1 MSYKKG
7 VHICKGV
14 TLMAFDGIV
23 TKAITSELQQLVG
36 GRIDKIYEPNKN
48 EVVLD
53 FYLNG
58 VNYALNI
65 CTNSQNYRINLTTH
79 SKPNPKTALNFCML
93 LRKNLIGL
101 RIKNIISANLER
113 VVTIE
118 FEGFDDID
126 DIITKKLIIEL
137 MGRHCNIILVDENN
151 IIIDSLRHISSS
163 DNELTRNII
172 PHVKYIYP
180 TTNKLNFL
188 EVTDSNDFKL
198 KLNYNE
204 ITVTQLPSYISNIF
218 NGISKNFV
226 KHIIKTLNI
235 DSSIIVN
242 DKILEQIYNYINDI
256 IISTDSLDL
265 SFEIVKDSNGVTKDY
280 VLTKKKV
287 DKIFPLNFF
296 IDDYYFNKESSEE
309 FKIYRNSISKLILDT
324 LKKYNKRLFNIN
336 EKLKECDNMDKYKL
350 YGELITANLY
360 RIKNSNIDKLE
371 LENYYDNN
379 SIITI
384 PLDKRYSPSHNAKL
398 FFKKY
403 NKLKNALTIVGKQ
416 KQETLKDL
424 DYIESVVYEL
434 ETCSSIDDITN
445 IFEEISESS
454 VFKERTD
461 KYKEKKHPK
470 VKKSKLTKNKNVN
483 FNPIKYKIEDYTLLV
498 GRNNT
503 ENDYL
508 TLKYA
513 KKTDIWFHTKD
524 IHGSHCIL
532 VLNNRPYPDN
542 DILIKCSEITAYHSK
557 ARNSSNVPVDF
568 CEVKYVK
575 KPNGSK
581 PGMVIYKNNKTLNVN
596 PKIGC

>member
-1 MSYKKG
+1 
-7 VHICKGV
+7 
-14 TLMAFDGIV
+14 MAFDGIV

-48 EVVLD
+48 EVVLG

-65 CTNSQNYRINLTTH
+65 CTNSQNYRIHLTTH

-188 EVTDSNDFKL
+188 EVTDFNDFKL

-204 ITVTQLPSYISNIF
+204 ITVNQLPSYISNIF

-235 DSSIIVN
+235 DTSIIVN
-242 DKILEQIYNYINDI
+242 DEILEQIYNYINDI

-296 IDDYYFNKESSEE
+296 IDDYYFDKESSEE

-403 NKLKNALTIVGKQ
+403 NKLKNALTIVGNQ

-542 DILIKCSEITAYHSK
+542 DILIKCAEITAYHSK

-596 PKIGC
+596 PKIES

>member
-1 MSYKKG
+1 
-7 VHICKGV
+7 
-14 TLMAFDGIV
+14 MAFDGIV
-23 TKAITSELQQLVG
+23 TKAITSELQQLVS

-48 EVVLD
+48 EIILG

-58 VNYALNI
+58 FNYALNI
-65 CTNSQNYRINLTTH
+65 CTNSQNYRLHLTTH

-101 RIKNIISANLER
+101 RIKNIISTNLER
-113 VVTIE
+113 VVTIK
-118 FEGFDDID
+118 FEGFDEID

-151 IIIDSLRHISSS
+151 IIIDSLRHIYSNN
-163 DNELTRNII
+163 NELTRNII
-172 PHVKYIYP
+172 PRVKYIYP
-180 TTNKLNFL
+180 STNKLNFL
-188 EVTDSNDFKL
+188 EVSGFNDFKT
-198 KLNYNE
+198 KLNYSE
-204 ITVTQLPSYISNIF
+204 ITVNQLPLCISNIF
-218 NGISKNFV
+218 NGISKSFV
-226 KHIIKTLNI
+226 KYIIGMLNI
-235 DSSIIVN
+235 DNSTNVN
-242 DKILEQIYNYINDI
+242 DVILKQIYNYINDI
-256 IISTDSLDL
+256 IVNTDSLNLD
-265 SFEIVKDSNGVTKDY
+265 FDIIKDSNGFSKDY
-280 VLTKKKV
+280 VLIKKNT
-287 DKIFPLNFF
+287 DAPFHLNFF
-296 IDDYYFNKESSEE
+296 IDDYYFDKETSEE
-309 FKIYRNSISKLILDT
+309 FKLYRNSISKLILDT
-324 LKKYNKRLFNIN
+324 LKKYNKRLYNIN

-360 RIKNSNIDKLE
+360 RIQNSNTDKLE

-403 NKLKNALTIVGKQ
+403 NKLKHALIIVGEQ
-416 KQETLKDL
+416 KQDTLKDL

-434 ETCSSIDDITN
+434 ETCSSIEDLTN

-454 VFKERTD
+454 VFKEKTD
-461 KYKEKKHPK
+461 KYKEKKNPK
-470 VKKSKLTKNKNVN
+470 IKKSKLTKNKKVN
-483 FNPIKYKIEDYTLLV
+483 FNPIKYKIGDYTLLV
-498 GRNNT
+498 GRNNV

-513 KKTDIWFHTKD
+513 KKCDLWFHTKD

-532 VLNNRPYPDN
+532 VLNNGHYPDN
-542 DILIKCSEITAYHSK
+542 DILLKCAEISAYHSK
-557 ARNSSNVPVDF
+557 AKNSSNVPVDF

-575 KPNGSK
+575 KPNGGK

-596 PKIGC
+596 PKI

>member
-1 MSYKKG
+1 
-7 VHICKGV
+7 
-14 TLMAFDGIV
+14 MAFDGIV

-48 EVVLD
+48 EVVLG

-65 CTNSQNYRINLTTH
+65 CTNSQNYRIHLTTH

-188 EVTDSNDFKL
+188 EVTDFNDFKL

-204 ITVTQLPSYISNIF
+204 ITVNQLPSYISNIF

-235 DSSIIVN
+235 DTSIIVN

-296 IDDYYFNKESSEE
+296 IDDYYFDKESSEE

-360 RIKNSNIDKLE
+360 KIKNSNTDKLE

-403 NKLKNALTIVGKQ
+403 NKLKNALTIVGNQ

-498 GRNNT
+498 GKNNT

-532 VLNNRPYPDN
+532 VLNNKPYPDN
-542 DILIKCSEITAYHSK
+542 DILIKCAEITAYHSK

-596 PKIGC
+596 PKIES

>member
-1 MSYKKG
+1 
-7 VHICKGV
+7 
-14 TLMAFDGIV
+14 MAFDGIV

-48 EVVLD
+48 EVVLG

-65 CTNSQNYRINLTTH
+65 CTNSQNYRIHLTTH

-163 DNELTRNII
+163 DNELSRNII

-188 EVTDSNDFKL
+188 EVTDFNDFKL

-204 ITVTQLPSYISNIF
+204 ITVNQLPSYISNIF

-235 DSSIIVN
+235 DTSIIVN

-296 IDDYYFNKESSEE
+296 IDDYYFDKESSEE

-360 RIKNSNIDKLE
+360 RIKNSNTDKLE

-403 NKLKNALTIVGKQ
+403 NKLKNALTIVGNQ

-542 DILIKCSEITAYHSK
+542 DILIKCAEITAYHSK

-596 PKIGC
+596 PKIES

>member
-1 MSYKKG
+1 
-7 VHICKGV
+7 
-14 TLMAFDGIV
+14 MAFDGIV

-48 EVVLD
+48 EIVLG

-65 CTNSQNYRINLTTH
+65 CTNSQNYRIHLTTH
-79 SKPNPKTALNFCML
+79 SKPNPKIALNFCML

-172 PHVKYIYP
+172 PHVKYVYP
-180 TTNKLNFL
+180 STNKLNFL
-188 EVTDSNDFKL
+188 EVIDFKDFKL

-204 ITVTQLPSYISNIF
+204 TTVTQLPLLISNTF

-226 KHIIKTLNI
+226 KHIIKTLGI
-235 DSSIIVN
+235 DTSIIVN
-242 DKILEQIYNYINDI
+242 DKILEQIYNYINEI

-265 SFEIVKDSNGVTKDY
+265 SFEIIKDSNDVAKDY

-287 DKIFPLNFF
+287 DKVFPLNFF

-360 RIKNSNIDKLE
+360 RIKNSNTDKLE

-498 GRNNT
+498 GRNNV

-532 VLNNRPYPDN
+532 VLNNKPSPDK
-542 DILIKCSEITAYHSK
+542 DILIKCAEITAYHSK

-581 PGMVIYKNNKTLNVN
+581 PGMVIYKNNKTLNVT
-596 PKIGC
+596 PKN

>member
-1 MSYKKG
+1 
-7 VHICKGV
+7 
-14 TLMAFDGIV
+14 MAFDGIV

-48 EVVLD
+48 EVVLG

-65 CTNSQNYRINLTTH
+65 CTNSQNYRIHLTTH

-188 EVTDSNDFKL
+188 EVTDFNDFKL

-204 ITVTQLPSYISNIF
+204 ITVNQLPSYISNIF

-235 DSSIIVN
+235 DTSIIVN

-403 NKLKNALTIVGKQ
+403 NKLKNALTIVGNQ

-532 VLNNRPYPDN
+532 VLNNKPYPDN
-542 DILIKCSEITAYHSK
+542 DILIKCAEITAYHSK

-596 PKIGC
+596 PKIES

>member
-1 MSYKKG
+1 
-7 VHICKGV
+7 
-14 TLMAFDGIV
+14 MAFDGIV

-65 CTNSQNYRINLTTH
+65 CTNSQNYRIHLTTH

-360 RIKNSNIDKLE
+360 RIKNSNTNKLE
-371 LENYYDNN
+371 LEKYYDNN

>member
-1 MSYKKG
+1 
-7 VHICKGV
+7 
-14 TLMAFDGIV
+14 MAFDGIV
-23 TKAITSELQQLVG
+23 TKAITSELQQLIG
-36 GRIDKIYEPNKN
+36 GRIDKVYEPDKN
-48 EVVLD
+48 TILIG

-58 VNYALNI
+58 SNYALNI
-65 CTNSQNYRINLTTH
+65 STNSQNYRLHLTTH
-79 SKPNPKTALNFCML
+79 PKPNPKTALNFCML

-101 RIKNIISANLER
+101 RIKNIIATNLER

-151 IIIDSLRHISSS
+151 IIIDSLRHIYSST
-163 DNELTRNII
+163 NELTRDII

-180 TTNKLNFL
+180 STNKLNFL
-188 EVTDSNDFKL
+188 EVSNFNDFSL
-198 KLNYNE
+198 KLNLDFNK
-204 ITVTQLPSYISNIF
+204 TLVNNLPMYISNVF
-218 NGISKNFV
+218 NGISKSFINNTIN
-226 KHIIKTLNI
+226 KLEIDISSNLNT
-235 DSSIIVN
+235 N
-242 DKILEQIYNYINDI
+242 ILETIYNYINDI
-256 IISTDSLDL
+256 IMCSNSLALGFD
-265 SFEIVKDSNGVTKDY
+265 IIKDSNGNIKDY
-280 VLTKKKV
+280 VLTKKKST
-287 DKIFPLNFF
+287 KPFSLNFF
-296 IDDYYFNKESSEE
+296 VDDYYFNKESSEE
-309 FKIYRNSISKLILDT
+309 LKIYRNSISKLILST
-324 LKKYNKRLFNIN
+324 LKKYKKRLFNIN
-336 EKLKECDNMDKYKL
+336 EKLKECDNMDTYKL

-360 RIKNSNIDKLE
+360 RIPNSNTDKLQ

-403 NKLKNALTIVGKQ
+403 NKLKNALSIVGEQ

-424 DYIESVVYEL
+424 DYIESVIYEL
-434 ETCSSIDDITN
+434 EACSTIDDITN

-454 VFKERTD
+454 VFKEKTD
-461 KYKEKKHPK
+461 KYKEKKNPK
-470 VKKSKLTKNKNVN
+470 IKKSKLTKNKNVN
-483 FNPIKYKIEDYTLLV
+483 FNPIKYKIENYTFLV

-513 KKTDIWFHTKD
+513 KKTDLWFHTKD

-532 VLNNRPYPDN
+532 VLNNGPLPDN
-542 DILIKCSEITAYHSK
+542 DILVKCAEIAAYHSK
-557 ARNSSNVPVDF
+557 AKNSSNVPVDI
-568 CEVKYVK
+568 CQVKFVK

-581 PGMVIYKNNKTLNVN
+581 PGMVIYKNNKTINVD
-596 PKIGC
+596 PKNS